1 MSGLAWLKPVAKHLA
16 GTAILA
22 AAGFL
27 ASGCAGA
34 PAAGPTDKPA
44 AFAPSSDAP
53 AQARGANPL
62 SPRSLP
68 RMAWTL
74 TAPSGAVAFVQGTLH
89 LGSDALYPLDRAVTD
104 ALVAADLALGELS
117 SADMERST
125 GVILERMSFSL
136 LSRGR
141 TLDAI
146 LSAEDVAYL
155 KGALGAEGYRFVSVY
170 QPWVAYSYLDGIVAA
185 KAGLSAERG
194 IDAALYAAAAAYGK
208 AVAGLE
214 SIESQLDVLAGP
226 SVELQTALLRD
237 SVREYRSRPGAIEEL
252 FEAYRKDD
260 RRGLARAVAEALSRS
275 NGFSKDL
282 AAFNESLLDKR
293 NMAWAERI
301 DSLMKDGKNL
311 FIFAGVAHFVGEGS
325 VLELL
330 KAKGYTVRP

>member
-1 MSGLAWLKPVAKHLA
+1 MSGLAGLKTVAKHLA

-27 ASGCAGA
+27 AAGCAGA
-34 PAAGPTDKPA
+34 PPAVPTDKAA
-44 AFAPSSDAP
+44 AFAPADAP
-53 AQARGANPL
+53 SAQAYGANPL
-62 SPRSLP
+62 APRNLP

-89 LGSDALYPLDRAVTD
+89 LGTDALYPLDRSVND

-117 SADMERST
+117 SADMDRAN

-141 TLDAI
+141 TLDAL
-146 LSAEDVAYL
+146 LSAEEVAYL
-155 KGALGAEGYRFVSVY
+155 RGVLGAEGYRFVSVY
-170 QPWVAYSYLDGIVAA
+170 QPWVAYSYLDGVVAA

-194 IDAALYAAAAAYGK
+194 IDAALYAAAAAFGK

-214 SIESQLDVLAGP
+214 SIESQLDLLAGP
-226 SVELQTALLRD
+226 SLELQAALLRD
-237 SVREYRSRPGAIEEL
+237 SVREYRARPGAIEEL
-252 FEAYRKDD
+252 YEAYRKDD

-293 NMAWAERI
+293 NKAWAQRI
-301 DSLMKDGKNL
+301 DALMKGGKNL

>member
-1 MSGLAWLKPVAKHLA
+1 MSGGLWLQRVAKRLA
-16 GTAILA
+16 GAAVLA

-27 ASGCAGA
+27 AAACAGGP
-34 PAAGPTDKPA
+34 PAASADGPA
-44 AFAPSSDAP
+44 AAVPSTRTPEP
-53 AQARGANPL
+53 ARAADPMA
-62 SPRSLP
+62 PRSLP

-74 TAPSGAVAFVQGTLH
+74 TSPSGAVAFVQGTLH
-89 LGSDALYPLDRAVTD
+89 LGSDALYPLDRTVTE
-104 ALVAADLALGELS
+104 ALAAADLALGELS

-141 TLDAI
+141 TLDTL
-146 LSAEDVAYL
+146 LSAEELAYL

-170 QPWVAYSYLDGIVAA
+170 RPWVAYSYLDGVAAA

-194 IDAALYAAAAAYGK
+194 VDAALYAAAASVGK

-226 SVELQTALLRD
+226 SEELQTALLRD
-237 SVREYRSRPGAIEEL
+237 SVREYRARPEAIGEL
-252 FEAYRKDD
+252 YEAYRKDD

-275 NGFSKDL
+275 NAFSKDL
-282 AAFNESLLDKR
+282 AAFNDSLLDKR
-293 NMAWAERI
+293 NKAWAERI
-301 DSLMKDGKNL
+301 DALMKDGKRL